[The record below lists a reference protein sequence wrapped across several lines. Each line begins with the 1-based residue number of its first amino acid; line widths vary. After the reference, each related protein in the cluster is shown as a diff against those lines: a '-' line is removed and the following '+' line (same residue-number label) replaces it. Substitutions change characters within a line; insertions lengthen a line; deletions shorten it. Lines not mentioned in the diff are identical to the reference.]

1 LKITVYGNSR
11 SARLRKEGVA
21 AAPLKGVEPRSP
33 NQILKESDRNVF
45 SLSRIGQLLQYL
57 PRCAFEDIIKRHQGD
72 RYVKR
77 FGCQKL
83 LVTMIYA
90 HLSEAKSL
98 RKVEIGINQHR
109 NHHYHLGLDKVS
121 HSTLAEANQRRNPV
135 VFEELAK
142 LLMRQAGQAVRK
154 QREEMLYLL
163 DSTCIPL
170 VGRGLK
176 WAGELATRIPGLKM
190 HLLYAS
196 NQQLPVYFTI
206 TGENV
211 PDVIE
216 GAKVPIER
224 GAIYVFDKGYC
235 DYGWWSR
242 IDAAGACFV
251 TRLKK
256 NAAVQIERTRPLD
269 EQAPNI
275 LSDCDISFKHSSN
288 RGGHRNAYAGEK
300 LRRIELVRDNGDLL
314 VLVTN
319 DLQSSAVAIAALYKE
334 RWQIELF
341 FKWIKQNLK
350 IKKFMGESEN
360 AIRIQ
365 LLTALI
371 TYLLIILMKAGTR
384 TTQRLREFVDELCS
398 GLFHR
403 PQEETSRWRRRRQQQ
418 EALATIQPGLFR

>member
-1 LKITVYGNSR
+1 M
-11 SARLRKEGVA
+11 
-21 AAPLKGVEPRSP
+21 
-33 NQILKESDRNVF
+33 F
-45 SLSRIGQLLQYL
+45 SISRIGDLLKYL
-57 PRCAFEDIIKRHQGD
+57 PQGAFSKIIKKHRAD

-83 LVTMIYA
+83 LVTMLYA
-90 HLSEAKSL
+90 HLSEARSL
-98 RKVEIGINQHR
+98 RELEIGINQHR
-109 NHHYHLGLDKVS
+109 NHHYHLGIEKVS
-121 HSTLAEANQRRNPV
+121 RSTLSEANSNRNPV
-135 VFEELAK
+135 VFEELVK
-142 LLMRQAGQAVRK
+142 LLMQQAGRSVRN
-154 QREEMLYLL
+154 QRDELLYLL

-170 VGRGLK
+170 LGRGLQ
-176 WAGELATRIPGLKM
+176 WAGEMATRIPGLRL

-211 PDVIE
+211 PDVAEGRKIAIE
-216 GAKVPIER
+216 A

-242 IDAAGACFV
+242 IDAAGACFI

-269 EQAPNI
+269 PEVQSI
-275 LSDCDISFKHSSN
+275 LSDGEISFRHAGN
-288 RGGHRNAYAGEK
+288 RGGHRNALAGAT
-300 LRRIELVRDNGDLL
+300 LRRIEVARPDGDSL

-319 DLQSSAVAIAALYKE
+319 DLQSSAAKIAALYKE

-341 FKWIKQNLK
+341 FKWIKQNLR
-350 IKKFMGESEN
+350 IKKFLGENEN

-371 TYLLIILMKAGTR
+371 SYLLIILKKAAACTS
-384 TTQRLREFVDELCS
+384 QPLRELADELRT

-403 PQEETSRWRRRRQQQ
+403 PMEELSRWRRRRQE
-418 EALATIQPGLFR
+418 EALRAAVQPGLFK

>member
-1 LKITVYGNSR
+1 M
-11 SARLRKEGVA
+11 
-21 AAPLKGVEPRSP
+21 
-33 NQILKESDRNVF
+33 F
-45 SLSRIGQLLQYL
+45 SLSRIGELLKYL
-57 PRCAFEDIIKRHQGD
+57 PRGAFDKIIEKHKAD

-77 FGCQKL
+77 FGCHKL
-83 LVTMIYA
+83 LVSMIYA
-90 HLSEAKSL
+90 HLSEARSL
-98 RKVEIGINQHR
+98 RELQIGINQHR
-109 NHHYHLGLDKVS
+109 NHHYHLGIDEVNR
-121 HSTLAEANQRRNPV
+121 STLGDANMKRNPV

-142 LLMRQAGQAVRK
+142 LMIQSAGRAVRK

-170 VGRGLK
+170 VGRGLQ
-176 WAGELATRIPGLKM
+176 WAGELATRIPGLRM

-196 NQQLPVYFTI
+196 NQQLPVYFTL

-211 PDVIE
+211 PDVAE
-216 GAKVPIER
+216 GRKIPIER

-242 IDAAGACFV
+242 IDAAGAFFV

-256 NAAVQIERTRPLD
+256 NAAVQIQRTRPLD
-269 EQAPNI
+269 PEVQSI
-275 LSDCDISFKHSSN
+275 ISDREVSFKHSSN
-288 RGGHRNAYAGEK
+288 RGGHRNALAGAT
-300 LRRIELVRDNGDLL
+300 LRRIEVARPDGDML
-314 VLVTN
+314 VLITN
-319 DLQSSAVAIAALYKE
+319 DLQSSAAKVAALYKE

-350 IKKFMGESEN
+350 IKKFLGETEN

-371 TYLLIILMKAGTR
+371 SYLLIILKKATTC
-384 TTQRLREFVDELCS
+384 TTQPLREIVDELRT

-403 PQEETSRWRRRRQQQ
+403 HQQELSRWRKQRR
-418 EALATIQPGLFR
+418 EVNFLETVQPGLFR

>member
-1 LKITVYGNSR
+1 M
-11 SARLRKEGVA
+11 
-21 AAPLKGVEPRSP
+21 
-33 NQILKESDRNVF
+33 F
-45 SLSRIGQLLQYL
+45 SLSRIGQLLKCL
-57 PRCAFEDIIKRHQGD
+57 PRGAFEDIVQRHKGD

-98 RKVEIGINQHR
+98 RKVEIGINQHA
-109 NHHYHLGLDKVS
+109 NHLYHLGLDKVS

-142 LLMRQAGQAVRK
+142 LLIRQAGQSVRK

-176 WAGELATRIPGLKM
+176 WASELATRIPGLRM

-216 GAKVPIER
+216 GAKIPIER

-256 NAAVQIERTRPLD
+256 NAAVRVERTRPLD
-269 EQAPNI
+269 GQVQHI
-275 LSDCDISFKHSSN
+275 LSDCEISFKHSSN

-300 LRRIELVRDNGDLL
+300 LRRIEVARDKGDLL

-319 DLQSSAVAIAALYKE
+319 DLQSSAARIAALYKE

-350 IKKFMGESEN
+350 IKKFMGESDN

-371 TYLLIILMKAGTR
+371 TYLLILLMKVATR
-384 TTQRLREFVDELCS
+384 TTQTVREFVDELCS
-398 GLFHR
+398 GLFTR
-403 PQEETSRWRRRRQQQ
+403 PQEEASRWRRRRQQ
-418 EALATIQPGLFR
+418 EAYLAAVQLGLFR